1 MLNALTVA
9 MEMKAMAKKLNKY
22 NEEQLG
28 KLPIKKEDGTMRVLV
43 NQMGGYASMETRA
56 IKFQQQIS

>member
-1 MLNALTVA
+1 
-9 MEMKAMAKKLNKY
+9 MKAMAKKLNKY